1 MLKTRTRTRTRTKQ
15 TLPKK
20 HQIIPAPKSN
30 KKMQDKLKQYK
41 KKGLNIM
48 KAWIGRPHG
57 L

>member
-1 MLKTRTRTRTRTKQ
+1 
-15 TLPKK
+15 
-20 HQIIPAPKSN
+20 
-30 KKMQDKLKQYK
+30 MQDKLKQYK